1 MKSALVT
8 GAARG
13 LGLAIAR
20 GLAQAGAR
28 VALTDIDGDGAES
41 AARALRGEGHEA
53 LALKLD
59 VRDESEFQR
68 GFDAAAASFGGIDI
82 LVNNAAVTPH
92 RSLWDIT
99 ATEWDEVMAVNLR
112 GCFFGCRIAA
122 RHMRDRGWGRI
133 LNLSSLAGQQ
143 ASGVT
148 GAHYAASKAGLFAL
162 TRTFAQELAPHGVT
176 VNAISPAAI
185 LGPSLDEIDEAARRK
200 FLATLPVGRFG
211 EETEVAAA
219 AVYLAS
225 DAAGFVTGTT
235 LDLNGGK
242 LMR

>member
-1 MKSALVT
+1 MRSALVT

-20 GLAQAGAR
+20 GLAQASTRIA
-28 VALTDIDGDGAES
+28 VTDVDVEGAES
-41 AARALRGEGHEA
+41 AARLLRDEGHDVLA
-53 LALKLD
+53 LALD
-59 VRDESEFQR
+59 VRDESAFQR
-68 GFDAAAASFGGIDI
+68 AFDAAAAHFGGIDI

-92 RSLWDIT
+92 CSVWDIDT
-99 ATEWDEVMAVNLR
+99 VEWDEVMAVNLR

-122 RHMRDRGWGRI
+122 RHMRERRRGRI

-143 ASGVT
+143 ASAVT
-148 GAHYAASKAGLFAL
+148 GAHYAASKAGIFAL
-162 TRTFAQELAPHGVT
+162 TRSFAQELAPYGVT

-185 LGPSLDEIDEAARRK
+185 NGPSLDGIDEASRRA

-225 DAAGFVTGTT
+225 DAAGFVTGAT